1 LHNLG
6 FSILEITCLFYK
18 ILASPSS
25 GLMITIPIM
34 EPNSMSHPYGKWT
47 LAGGAAHI
55 VTFIVIH
62 LTILYWSHFN
72 FRLEKRFN
80 SRQICVI

>member
-1 LHNLG
+1 MLVVLHFHNLG
-6 FSILEITCLFYK
+6 FSILEIACLFYK

-62 LTILYWSHFN
+62 LTILSTQGYVRSMA
-72 FRLEKRFN
+72 
-80 SRQICVI
+80 I